1 MQTMLLEINFKITEY
16 GSPEYKKAVVLRER
30 ILRKP
35 LGLSFSESEL
45 FAEKE
50 HIQIIGLN
58 GLELIATAV
67 LVPKGQNCKMQRV
80 VVKEDLTNNG
90 IGSRMM
96 IFCEDVAKKNGFK
109 KLYCHT
115 RATAVEF
122 YFKNGYEAQGDYFEE
137 DFIPHLKMNKV
148 L

>member
-1 MQTMLLEINFKITEY
+1 MACFQGFTPKFFTKLQNFRLFRTN
-16 GSPEYKKAVVLRER
+16 
-30 ILRKP
+30 
-35 LGLSFSESEL
+35 LG
-45 FAEKE
+45 KE

-67 LVPKGQNCKMQRV
+67 LVPEGQNCKMQRV

-109 KLYCHT
+109 KLYCHE